1 MHAYIKLTL
10 LVIVLSFPVLSYGQ
24 QSRKRVA
31 NSKTTSTF
39 SEQKLKNYTDS
50 LAIYK
55 KQLDSLIAQ
64 NDSLREELGLEADG
78 RYFRLFTPMK
88 YYKDVTGRSL
98 KLNAGNPDEIDQT
111 IMSLYLARPDL
122 LKNNAADNAVQA
134 DAKEDKKPQRVE
146 MVKQVTGEVP
156 VVTPEA
162 EIEKEPMNLY
172 VAKPNFWTFKGDYYL
187 QLLQNY
193 VSDNWYKSG
202 SNTYS
207 MMGSVTLQYNYNNKQ
222 KVKWDNKLEMKL
234 GFLNSESDTVHKFKA
249 SEDQVRLTSKA
260 GLQAHKNWYYSAQF
274 IAETQFTKGL
284 KDNQTKVFSDFMS
297 PFNLNVSVGMDYTV
311 KTKNNKLSGNIHLA
325 PLAYNF
331 KYVDRKDLAAGFGVK
346 GDHRSL
352 DDFGSEVLADL
363 TWKPLDNMKWQTRF
377 YAYTTYHKFLME
389 WENTLTFQFN
399 KYLSTKLF
407 LYPRFD
413 DGVNRKDDKSYW
425 QFKEYLSLGFSYSM

>member
-64 NDSLREELGLEADG
+64 NDSLREELGLETDG

-146 MVKQVTGEVP
+146 MVKQVTGEAP